1 MDYNKIA
8 KEILMYLGGEK
19 NVASAAH
26 CATRLR
32 LVLNDDKKANIK
44 KIEKLDA
51 VKGVFN
57 SGGQLQIIIGQGT
70 VNKVYAAFI
79 EGTKIGAASLSDNKK
94 AAMKNMNPFE
104 RFARMLSSIFLP
116 IIPAIVASGLLMGIL
131 GMLQNFH
138 LIDSKSGMYILLNMF
153 SSAAFVFLPV
163 LIAFSAAKQFG
174 TNPFLAVTLAGIMI
188 HPDLQNAWTLGNGI
202 KNSMDFYGLH
212 VSMVGYQGQVLPI
225 LIAVWVMGY
234 IERGLRKIVPD
245 ILDILL
251 TPFFTVLITGF
262 FTFFIIGPAGRFLGD
277 GLSFALV
284 TLYNTAGVFAGIL
297 FGGLYS
303 LIVITGIH
311 QSFQAVEAGLLAN
324 PNIHR
329 DFLLPIW
336 SMANVA
342 QGGAAF
348 AVYFIT
354 KNAKM
359 KSVAGPAALSA
370 VLGITEPAIFGVN
383 LRYRR
388 PFIAAASGGAV
399 GGGYVVFT
407 KVAMTGM
414 GVSGIPGTSIVP
426 PSSILNYVIGMLLAF
441 ATAFAVT
448 YVLGIK
454 EDNMEKVE
462 KTDEAN
468 NDKKN
473 EDVLLYNESD
483 ANTILNL
490 VSPVNGNVILL
501 KDVPDKTFSD
511 GLLGNGIAV
520 DPIDGIVVSPVD
532 GTVVC
537 LFETKHAIA
546 IKTSDGLE
554 ILIHIGID
562 TVKMNGE
569 GFKSFVKNG
578 DMIKKGQKLVEFD
591 LDLVKEKAKSPITIV
606 VITNSDSMKF
616 VKQLKSGKINRG
628 EELVSV
634 GIN

>member
-8 KEILMYLGGEK
+8 KEILMYLGGEN

-32 LVLNDDKKANIK
+32 LVLNDDQKANIK
-44 KIEKLDA
+44 KIEKMEA

-70 VNKVYAAFI
+70 VNKVYNAFI
-79 EGTKIGAASLSDNKK
+79 EGTKIGESSLIDNKK

-138 LIDSKSGMYILLNMF
+138 LIDSKSGIYILLNMF

-174 TNPFLAVTLAGIMI
+174 TNPFLAATLAGIMI

-234 IERGLRKIVPD
+234 IERSLRKIVPD

-251 TPFFTVLITGF
+251 TPFLTILITGF
-262 FTFFIIGPAGRFLGD
+262 FTFFIIGPVGRFLGD
-277 GLSFALV
+277 GLSVGLV
-284 TLYNTAGVFAGIL
+284 TIYNTAGVFAGIL
-297 FGGLYS
+297 FGGFYS
-303 LIVITGIH
+303 FIVITGIH

-324 PNIHR
+324 PSIHR

-359 KSVAGPAALSA
+359 KSIAGPASLSA

-388 PFIAAASGGAV
+388 PFIAAAIGGAI

-407 KVAMTGM
+407 KVVMTGM
-414 GVSGIPGTSIVP
+414 GVSGIPGTTIVP
-426 PSSILNYVIGMLLAF
+426 PSSILNYIIGMVIAF
-441 ATAFAVT
+441 ATAFVVT
-448 YVLGIK
+448 SVLGIK
-454 EDNMEKVE
+454 EKEEEIDK
-462 KTDEAN
+462 DN
-468 NDKKN
+468 NDENN
-473 EDVLLYNESD
+473 EDILLCNEEK
-483 ANTILNL
+483 ANTVSNL
-490 VSPVNGNVILL
+490 VSPVSGNVILL

-511 GLLGNGIAV
+511 ELLGKGIGV
-520 DPIDGIVVSPVD
+520 DPEDGIVVSPVD

-546 IKTSDGLE
+546 IKTSDGME

-569 GFKSFVKNG
+569 GFKSFINSG
-578 DMIKKGQKLVEFD
+578 DVIKKGQKLMEFD
-591 LDLVKEKAKSPITIV
+591 LDLVKEKAKSPIV
-606 VITNSDSMKF
+606 LLVITNSDSMKF
-616 VKQLKSGKINRG
+616 VNQLKSGKIKQG
-628 EELVSV
+628 EELMRV

>member
-8 KEILMYLGGEK
+8 KEILTYLGGEN
-19 NVASAAH
+19 NVSSAAH

-44 KIEKLDA
+44 EIEKMDA

-79 EGTKIGAASLSDNKK
+79 EGTKIGEASLSDNKR

-104 RFARMLSSIFLP
+104 KFARMLSNIFVP

-131 GMLQNFH
+131 GMLQNFN
-138 LIDSKSGMYILLNMF
+138 LIDSKSGIYILLNMF
-153 SSAAFVFLPV
+153 SNAAFIFLPV
-163 LIAFSAAKQFG
+163 LIAFSAAKEFG
-174 TNPFLAVTLAGIMI
+174 ANPFLAAVLGGIMI
-188 HPDLQNAWTLGNGI
+188 HPDLQNAWTLGTGI
-202 KNSMDFYGLH
+202 KNSMDFYGMH

-225 LIAVWVMGY
+225 LIAIWVMGY

-251 TPFFTVLITGF
+251 TPFLTVLITGF
-262 FTFFIIGPAGRFLGD
+262 FTFFIIGPAGRLLGD
-277 GLSFALV
+277 GLSFGLV
-284 TLYNTAGVFAGIL
+284 AIYNTAGVFAGIL
-297 FGGLYS
+297 FGGFYS

-324 PNIHR
+324 PSIHK

-354 KNAKM
+354 KNAKI
-359 KSVAGPAALSA
+359 KSIAGPASLSA

-388 PFIAAASGGAV
+388 PFIAAAIGGAV

-407 KVAMTGM
+407 KVVMTGM

-426 PSSILNYVIGMLLAF
+426 PASIMNYIIGMVIAF
-441 ATAFAVT
+441 ATAFVVT
-448 YVLGIK
+448 TVLGIK
-454 EDNMEKVE
+454 EEKEVKKEIEEDNK
-462 KTDEAN
+462 
-468 NDKKN
+468 DKSI
-473 EDVLLYNESD
+473 EEVLVYNESD
-483 ANTILNL
+483 ANAVLNL
-490 VSPVNGNVILL
+490 VSPANGNVVLL
-501 KDVPDKTFSD
+501 KDIPDKTFSD
-511 GLLGNGIAV
+511 ELLGKGIAV
-520 DPIDGIVVSPVD
+520 DPEDGIVVSPVD
-532 GTVVC
+532 GTVVH

-546 IKTSDGLE
+546 IKTSDGME

-569 GFKSFVKNG
+569 GFKSFINSG
-578 DMIKKGQKLVEFD
+578 DIIKKGQKLIEFD
-591 LDLVKEKAKSPITIV
+591 LDLVKAKAKSPITIL

-616 VKQLKSGKINRG
+616 VKQLKSGRIKQG
-628 EELVSV
+628 EELMLV

>member
-8 KEILMYLGGEK
+8 KEILMYLGGEN

-32 LVLNDDKKANIK
+32 VVLNDDQKANIK
-44 KIEKLDA
+44 KIEKMEA

-70 VNKVYAAFI
+70 VNKVYNAFI
-79 EGTKIGAASLSDNKK
+79 EGTKIGESSLSDNKK

-138 LIDSKSGMYILLNMF
+138 LIDSKSGIYILLNMF

-174 TNPFLAVTLAGIMI
+174 TNPFLAATLAGIMI

-234 IERGLRKIVPD
+234 IERSLRKIVPD

-251 TPFFTVLITGF
+251 TPFLTILITGF
-262 FTFFIIGPAGRFLGD
+262 FTFFIIGPVGRFLGD
-277 GLSFALV
+277 GLSVGLV
-284 TLYNTAGVFAGIL
+284 TIYNTAGVFAGIL
-297 FGGLYS
+297 FGGFYS
-303 LIVITGIH
+303 FIVITGIH

-324 PNIHR
+324 PSIHR

-359 KSVAGPAALSA
+359 KSIAGPASLSA

-388 PFIAAASGGAV
+388 PFIAAAIGGAI

-407 KVAMTGM
+407 KVVMTGM
-414 GVSGIPGTSIVP
+414 GVSGIPGTTIVP
-426 PSSILNYVIGMLLAF
+426 PSSILNYIIGMVIAF
-441 ATAFAVT
+441 ATAFVVT
-448 YVLGIK
+448 SVLGIK
-454 EDNMEKVE
+454 EKEEEIDKDNNDNEDILLCNE
-462 KTDEAN
+462 EEAN
-468 NDKKN
+468 T
-473 EDVLLYNESD
+473 VS
-483 ANTILNL
+483 NL

-511 GLLGNGIAV
+511 ELLGKGIGV
-520 DPIDGIVVSPVD
+520 DPEDGIVVSPVD

-546 IKTSDGLE
+546 IKTSDGME

-569 GFKSFVKNG
+569 GFKSFINSG
-578 DMIKKGQKLVEFD
+578 DTIKKGQKLMEFD
-591 LDLVKEKAKSPITIV
+591 LDLVKEKAKSPIV
-606 VITNSDSMKF
+606 LLVITNSDSMKF
-616 VKQLKSGKINRG
+616 VNQLKSGKIKQG
-628 EELVSV
+628 EELMRI
-634 GIN
+634 GIS